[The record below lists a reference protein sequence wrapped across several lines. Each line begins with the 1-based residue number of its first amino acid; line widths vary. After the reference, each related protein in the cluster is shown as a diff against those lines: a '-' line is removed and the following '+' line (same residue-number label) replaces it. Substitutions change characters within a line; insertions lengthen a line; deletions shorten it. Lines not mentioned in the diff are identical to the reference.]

1 MEFVWIKFVLKFDSI
16 WSIKLVFNWSHI
28 EIWQFECDLYYML
41 NCLSYTEKV
50 IEFDASSI
58 VNQIT

>member
-1 MEFVWIKFVLKFDSI
+1 
-16 WSIKLVFNWSHI
+16 
-28 EIWQFECDLYYML
+28 ML

-58 VNQIT
+58 VNQITWYAMFILSGSLIEYQMILKNLRKNDIKIALNLIQPIC